1 MNDQAARL
9 RERVLNNKQKTR
21 IIAVASGKGGVG
33 KSSISLNL
41 ALAIQELD
49 KKVLLLD
56 TDLGMANIDIL
67 LGITPNFNL
76 SHVLKGKCRLEEAVV
91 RGPADISFLAGTTG
105 VDELINISSV
115 EAGRLIEAASQ
126 MEENYDIILLD
137 IGAGVH
143 YSVTNFIM
151 GSDEVLVILTPE
163 PTAVMDAYSLIK
175 ILSIKHYNGKI
186 KLLLNQCNS
195 LKEGNELTGRM
206 QRVIKQYLNKDVELL
221 GMIPYDEKVRIS
233 VKKQNPLLIQYPKS
247 EAARSIKEIAVKIM
261 NSACKSQSHGTKGFV
276 YRIIGAFNRRQI
288 S

>member
-56 TDLGMANIDIL
+56 SDLGMANIDIL

-186 KLLLNQCNS
+186 NC
-195 LKEGNELTGRM
+195 
-206 QRVIKQYLNKDVELL
+206 
-221 GMIPYDEKVRIS
+221 
-233 VKKQNPLLIQYPKS
+233 
-247 EAARSIKEIAVKIM
+247 
-261 NSACKSQSHGTKGFV
+261 F
-276 YRIIGAFNRRQI
+276 
-288 S
+288 

>member
-9 RERVLNNKQKTR
+9 REKVINHEKKTR
-21 IIAVASGKGGVG
+21 VIAVASGKGGVG

-41 ALAIQELD
+41 GLAIQELE
-49 KKVLLLD
+49 KRVLLMD
-56 TDLGMANIDIL
+56 ADLGMANIDIL

-76 SHVLKGKCRLEEAVV
+76 SHVLKGKCKFEEAVV
-91 RGPADISFLAGTTG
+91 QGPANISILAGTTG

-115 EAGRLIEAASQ
+115 EVSRLIEAASH

-143 YSVTNFIM
+143 YSVTNFIL
-151 GSDEVLVILTPE
+151 GCDEVLVVLTPE

-175 ILSIKHYNGKI
+175 ILSTKHYMGRT

-195 LKEGNELTGRM
+195 LKEANELAERM
-206 QRVIKQYLNKDVELL
+206 QRVIKQYLNQNVELL
-221 GMIPYDEKVRIS
+221 GMIPFDENVRKS
-233 VKKQNPLLIQYPKS
+233 VREQNPFLIQYPKS
-247 EAARSIKEIAVKIM
+247 EAARSIKELAVKTM
-261 NSACKSQSHGTKGFV
+261 NGACENKSHGTKGFI

>member
-9 RERVLNNKQKTR
+9 RERVINNEKKTR

-41 ALAIQELD
+41 GLAIQELE
-49 KKVLLLD
+49 KRVLLLD
-56 TDLGMANIDIL
+56 ADLGMANIDIL

-76 SHVLKGKCRLEEAVV
+76 SHVLKGKCKFEEAIVQ
-91 RGPADISFLAGTTG
+91 GPANISILAGTTG

-115 EAGRLIEAASQ
+115 EVSRLIEAASH

-137 IGAGVH
+137 IGAGVN
-143 YSVTNFIM
+143 YSVTNFIL
-151 GSDEVLVILTPE
+151 GCDEVLVVLTPE

-175 ILSIKHYNGKI
+175 ILSTKHYKGRT
-186 KLLLNQCNS
+186 KLLLNQCSS
-195 LKEGNELTGRM
+195 LKEGNELAERM
-206 QRVIKQYLNKDVELL
+206 QRVIKQYLNQDVELL
-221 GMIPYDEKVRIS
+221 GMIPFDENVRKS

-247 EAARSIKEIAVKIM
+247 EAARSIKELAVKTM
-261 NSACKSQSHGTKGFV
+261 NGACENKSHGTKGFI